1 MATQPRPAH
10 PDDIPRGLL
19 VAIAALLLFTLAGV
33 SLVRLTGGPEARE
46 PSSPAMAAREL
57 RFADRPDGGIV
68 VSDART
74 GEVVRL
80 IEPETNG
87 FLRGTMRS
95 LVRDR
100 RRDGIG
106 AEPPFVL
113 AARADGR
120 LTIDDPSTGR
130 TIDLASFGP
139 TNASAFA
146 QLLAPAD
153 APDSRL
159 PEPTR

>member
-1 MATQPRPAH
+1 MAAQPRAPH

-19 VAIAALLLFTLAGV
+19 FAVAALVLLTLV
-33 SLVRLTGGPEARE
+33 SVAVMRLTGGTQALE
-46 PSSPAMAAREL
+46 PSAPVVAAREL
-57 RFADRPDGGIV
+57 RFADRPDGGIA

-74 GEVVRL
+74 GDLVSL

-153 APDSRL
+153 APRSRL
-159 PEPTR
+159 PESTR